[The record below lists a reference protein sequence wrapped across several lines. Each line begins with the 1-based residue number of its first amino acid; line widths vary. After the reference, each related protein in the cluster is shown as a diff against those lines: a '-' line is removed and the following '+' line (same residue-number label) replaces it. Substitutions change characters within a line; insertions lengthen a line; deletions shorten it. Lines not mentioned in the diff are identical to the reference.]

1 MWPFGHRVG
10 GWVIH
15 VPAVVCTSSPSTAN
29 SLWSLA
35 TGQLHRWQLRSSTRI
50 LVEGFRA
57 RRRAEGPVMIPVV
70 AASHNCQTATPP
82 HESQA
87 GGSIPAM
94 YLCAIDT
101 LMPSLDWAA
110 GRSCTGKRECSSCHP
125 PPCGSDR
132 PQSTPRR
139 FRFGCV
145 CAHSN
150 FDGGQPDADCL
161 TPQLHQR
168 PSRRRGI
175 KDLNLSVQTGRNLS
189 RSCRCPKASPWGGED
204 QLTPV

>member
-1 MWPFGHRVG
+1 M
-10 GWVIH
+10 IH

-94 YLCAIDT
+94 YFLRDRHTDAFPR
-101 LMPSLDWAA
+101 L
-110 GRSCTGKRECSSCHP
+110 GRRAQLYGQAECRALVIHCR
-125 PPCGSDR
+125 CGSDR

-161 TPQLHQR
+161 TPQLR
-168 PSRRRGI
+168 TNGRLADGMKGRESVR
-175 KDLNLSVQTGRNLS
+175 KDAT
-189 RSCRCPKASPWGGED
+189 CPN
-204 QLTPV
+204 PVAAPG

>member
-70 AASHNCQTATPP
+70 AASHQLPDGYTTTRVASRRLHTGNV
-82 HESQA
+82 
-87 GGSIPAM
+87 
-94 YLCAIDT
+94 
-101 LMPSLDWAA
+101 SLRDRHTDAFPRL
-110 GRSCTGKRECSSCHP
+110 GRRAQLYGQRECRALIIHCR
-125 PPCGSDR
+125 CGSDR
-132 PQSTPRR
+132 PGVDPSTIPVWLRLCTQQ
-139 FRFGCV
+139 F
-145 CAHSN
+145 
-150 FDGGQPDADCL
+150 
-161 TPQLHQR
+161 
-168 PSRRRGI
+168 RRR
-175 KDLNLSVQTGRNLS
+175 
-189 RSCRCPKASPWGGED
+189 PA
-204 QLTPV
+204 

>member
-1 MWPFGHRVG
+1 M
-10 GWVIH
+10 IH

-94 YLCAIDT
+94 YFCAIDT

-110 GRSCTGKRECSSCHP
+110 GRSCTGSGNVALLSSTAVVGRTGP
-125 PPCGSDR
+125 E
-132 PQSTPRR
+132 STPRR

-161 TPQLHQR
+161 TPQLYQR
-168 PSRRRGI
+168 PSRRR
-175 KDLNLSVQTGRNLS
+175 DVNLSKRDAT
-189 RSCRCPKASPWGGED
+189 CPDRVAAARLVHGGAAK
-204 QLTPV
+204 TN